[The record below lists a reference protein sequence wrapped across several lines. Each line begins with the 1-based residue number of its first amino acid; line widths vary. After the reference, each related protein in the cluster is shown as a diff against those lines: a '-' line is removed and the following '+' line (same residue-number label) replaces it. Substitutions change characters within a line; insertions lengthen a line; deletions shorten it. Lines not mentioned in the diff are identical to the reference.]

1 MLLHFYLPLLPLTDQ
16 VEALSAEGEP
26 SEEQQ
31 QVLNGL
37 QDRVNQ
43 AIELYGEEGAM
54 VRIGGRSVHIHSQTC
69 DNSILCQN
77 VHLYF
82 QVSAVPEHC
91 S

>member
-1 MLLHFYLPLLPLTDQ
+1 MKLNTDFDKHIMSYLPLPAPCLTVLNHQ

-54 VRIGGRSVHIHSQTC
+54 VRIGGRSVHIHSQTYW
-69 DNSILCQN
+69 QF
-77 VHLYF
+77 YTF
-82 QVSAVPEHC
+82 VS
-91 S
+91 

>member
-1 MLLHFYLPLLPLTDQ
+1 MSYLPLPPCLTALAHQ

-54 VRIGGRSVHIHSQTC
+54 VRIGGRSVHIHSQTHR
-69 DNSILCQN
+69 QFYTF
-77 VHLYF
+77 VG
-82 QVSAVPEHC
+82 
-91 S
+91 